1 MIEIA
6 QLLQQKAGLNEAQS
20 QDAAQAIANL
30 IRSRIPESLQG
41 TVLPLLGIDAATAGD
56 QPADAGQSGGL
67 GGLLSA
73 AENMFGGN
81 KS

>member
-6 QLLQQKAGLNEAQS
+6 QLLQQKTGLNEAQS
-20 QDAAQAIANL
+20 QEAAQAIANL
-30 IRSRIPESLQG
+30 IQSKIPASLQS
-41 TVLPLLGIDAATAGD
+41 TVLPLLGLDAGTAGD
-56 QPADAGQSGGL
+56 QPADTGQAGGI

-73 AENMFGGN
+73 AESMFGGN